1 MDILLQYLDP
11 DTTGIVCEF
20 LINGDDYT
28 PFTLED
34 IRQLEKRIYNWFHCM
49 QWAARVGN
57 IPILKY
63 VGKKKIITGINWERC
78 AEEAAAHGNLEG
90 FKYAASRAFYYG
102 WAAWQIG
109 VFCATKKG
117 HVHIARYASNH
128 FSVRNWEECLLEAA
142 LSGNIELVKY
152 FETKC
157 GQSKTETLR
166 KSTWKECFWAAKE
179 KHHLEVMD
187 YCSEAIRK
195 TAGC

>member
-11 DTTGIVCEF
+11 DTTGLVCEF

-34 IRQLEKRIYNWFHCM
+34 IRQLEGRIYNWFHCM

-57 IPILKY
+57 LPILKY

-90 FKYAASRAFYYG
+90 FKYAASRAFHYG

-109 VFCATKKG
+109 VFCAIKKG

-142 LSGNIELVKY
+142 FSGNIELVKY

-157 GQSKTETLR
+157 VQSKTETLR

-179 KHHLEVMD
+179 NHHLEVMT
-187 YCSEAIRK
+187 YSRK
-195 TAGC
+195 KIPLRSH